1 MKFLNNSFLV
11 ISAIFTLAFL
21 LRLIMVTNVPP
32 SINWDEASLGY
43 NAYSI
48 LQTGKDEWGRV
59 MPVTFEAFGD
69 FKLPGYIYTLVPF
82 ISILGLNEFSVRLPS
97 ILFGSLSV
105 IFLYLF
111 VLELTKDKK
120 WSYLTSFLLAISP
133 WHFFLSRAAL
143 EANLALSFFII
154 GFYLLIRGLNKN
166 VFLIPASLVLGLSI
180 FTYNSARIFIPLFLF
195 VFLILYRKKI
205 RINAPTLFS
214 AVVFG
219 LFLVAGF
226 YFALFQDSSARY
238 FWVRILDEGAI
249 NFLEQS
255 RNNSTFNPILTNLIY
270 NKYTYFSFN
279 FILNYL
285 KHLSIQFL
293 AISGGSNYQ
302 FSLQGMGLIYLIEL
316 PFLIFGFYKLLKQKI
331 GWIFL
336 TWFLLA
342 PIPSALTREA
352 PHALRS
358 IFMLGSIQIMTGFG
372 LIKFFALLNKKLL
385 RNFSFALIGLL
396 ILINAASYFKNY
408 FYDYPI
414 KYSGAW
420 QYGYKQAIQYV
431 LDNSENYPAVYF
443 TKRYGEPHIFYLFFS
458 RYDPKMYQGNPTLV
472 RYEKSNWRWVD
483 RLDKISFIND
493 WEMGE
498 FLKDKSNALVITT
511 PGNYPESAQK
521 IETIY
526 FLDGSEAFEIVKI

>member
-11 ISAIFTLAFL
+11 ISAIFIAAFL
-21 LRLIMVTNVPP
+21 LRLIMVTSVPP
-32 SINWDEASLGY
+32 SVNWDEASLGY

-48 LQTGKDEWGRV
+48 SQTGKDEWGRV

-69 FKLPGYIYTLVPF
+69 FKLPGYIYTLAPF
-82 ISILGLNEFSVRLPS
+82 ILFFGLNEFSIRLPS

-105 IFLYLF
+105 IFLYLL

-120 WSYLTSFLLAISP
+120 WSYLASSLLAISP

-154 GFYLLIRGLNKN
+154 GLYLLIRGLNKN
-166 VFLIPASLVLGLSI
+166 VFLIPASLILGFSI

-195 VFLILYRKKI
+195 VFLILSWKKI
-205 RINAPTLFS
+205 RVNAPTLFS
-214 AVVFG
+214 AVIFG
-219 LFLVAGF
+219 LFLTAGF

-255 RNNSTFNPILTNLIY
+255 RNNSNFNPLMTNIIY
-270 NKYTYFSFN
+270 NKYSYFVFN

-285 KHLSIQFL
+285 KHLSVQFL

-302 FSLQGMGLIYLIEL
+302 FSLQGMGLIYMVEL
-316 PFLIFGFYKLLKQKI
+316 PLLIFGFYRMLKKKV

-336 TWFLLA
+336 AWFLLA

-358 IFMLGSIQIMTGFG
+358 IFMLGGIQVIIAFG
-372 LIKFFALLNKKLL
+372 LIQFFSVLKKRFV
-385 RNFSFALIGLL
+385 RNFAAALIGLL
-396 ILINAASYFKNY
+396 IVFNTAAYHKNY
-408 FYDYPI
+408 FYDYPV
-414 KYSGAW
+414 KYSQAW
-420 QYGYKQAIQYV
+420 QYGYKQAVLYV
-431 LDNSENYPAVYF
+431 LDNSEDYPAVYF
-443 TKRYGEPHIFYLFFS
+443 TKKYGEPHIFYLFFS
-458 RYDPKMYQGNPTLV
+458 KYDPKMYQENRTLV

-483 RLDKISFIND
+483 KLDKISFIND

-521 IETIY
+521 IETIH